1 MSVGVSDFRKKVWSE
16 TVTIFHRT
24 VSAGAD
30 GKTATAWT
38 RFVISGC
45 FYGWQRKRRI
55 EGLEIVPS
63 DSRIVRIPAEN
74 VPAGFALGKGDIVI
88 RGTVDTS
95 LGENESPV
103 GILKRYGDEAF
114 LVNRVIDNTKL
125 TRTAHYFASEE
136 THDSN

>member
-74 VPAGFALGKGDIVI
+74 VPAGFALEPGDVIV
-88 RGTVDTS
+88 RGNVDDV
-95 LGENESPV
+95 LAVNDSPV
-103 GILKRYGDEAF
+103 VLTRKYGDEAF
-114 LVNRVIDNTKL
+114 IADRVTDNTKFE
-125 TRTAHYFASEE
+125 RTAHYYASEGA
-136 THDSN
+136 